1 MDGLTLLTN
10 GSKTEK
16 LKFLFQVYDVDGMSF
31 PITHIVS
38 RAHFPFSAGN
48 GLIDFEE
55 LRTVLKSCMDESAL
69 RFSEDKLN
77 ELTRALFDD
86 ADTDGSGTI
95 TFEEL
100 QSELAKHPGVV
111 ENLTI
116 R

>member
-16 LKFLFQVYDVDGMSF
+16 LRFLFQVYDVDGMFIPS
-31 PITHIVS
+31 PLIPNSGLPH
-38 RAHFPFSAGN
+38 AGN

-69 RFSEDKLN
+69 RFSADKLN
-77 ELTRALFDD
+77 ELTKALFDD

-100 QSELAKHPGVV
+100 QGELAKHPGVV